1 MDAAVVYI
9 LTFITVIGVGYLFV
23 RYIFRMELKDI
34 FENWLKLSFLLSILV
49 TLPFAFLTVLGQIE
63 NEAGLILIFP
73 FVAGLPWILIYM
85 KLPFD
90 IAGLNSPISG
100 ALNLVQLFFMML
112 PVYINIFLINSI
124 VSSLMKRKNS
134 DRKSR

>member
-9 LTFITVIGVGYLFV
+9 LTFITVIGAGYLIV
-23 RYIFRMELKDI
+23 KYIFRMALKDI
-34 FENWLKLSFLLSILV
+34 FEDWLKLSFLLSILI

-90 IAGLNSPISG
+90 IAGLNSPASG

-112 PVYINIFLINSI
+112 PVYINIFLINFI
-124 VSSLMKRKNS
+124 VSRLMTRKDS
-134 DRKSR
+134 VRK

>member
-1 MDAAVVYI
+1 MA
-9 LTFITVIGVGYLFV
+9 
-23 RYIFRMELKDI
+23 LKDV
-34 FENWLKLSFLLSILV
+34 FENLLKLSFLLSILV
-49 TLPFAFLTVLGQIE
+49 TLPFALLTVLGQIE

-85 KLPFD
+85 KLPID

-112 PVYINIFLINSI
+112 PVYINIFLINFI

-134 DRKSR
+134 FLLFLRRGQEKKFPNGKQVSTMSQSVLKYP